1 MADQTHTQKQT
12 ITLIGL
18 DCPDCAASLEKKISS
33 LPGVADAKVNVVTS
47 RLSVEHTA
55 PLETIVRAVEDAG
68 YGVEEGLEEEI
79 WSKTV
84 FRLSGLDCA
93 DCASK
98 LETRLLQVEG
108 IRDVSLNFMTAKL
121 SVNHSV
127 PVESVR
133 EVIRQAGYDA
143 VPESETRVH
152 TYEEKTRR
160 DPRFYTTVISGALLV
175 SAWISGAFAP
185 EDAVIALYLATIFVG
200 GFWTIRRG
208 ISSLKSFIF
217 DMNVMMTVAVTGAV
231 LIGEW
236 SEGATVAFL
245 FSLSNLLE
253 SMTMEKTR
261 KSIRSLMDLAPK
273 EATVRRDG
281 MEKRVGINEIVTGEI
296 VIVKPGEKISVDGV
310 VTAGITSIDQS
321 AITGESMPVDMSA
334 GDEVFAG
341 TVNKQ
346 GAIEV
351 RVTKTADDT
360 TLAKIIHLVEEAQS
374 QRAPS
379 QAFVDRFASYYTPAV
394 LILVAGMAVIPP
406 LLFAQPWAP
415 WIYRALALIIVA
427 CPCALVISTPVAI
440 ISAIGNAA
448 KHGVLIKGGAFLEQA
463 GSLKVIA
470 FDKTGT
476 LTRGR
481 LEVTDVLPAPGI
493 SEADLLELAAAIEM
507 RSEHPLA
514 EAILKRARL
523 KSSPVP
529 VPEFFE
535 ALHGK
540 GVKASFH
547 GEIFYAGK
555 PGLFTEMGI
564 SLGGLE
570 HTIRSWQVQ
579 GKTIMLVGTD
589 TSVLGA
595 IAVADEIRP
604 ESVHSIQ
611 SLHAAGIEKVI
622 MLSGDNAETARAIAE
637 KLGMEEV
644 RAELLPQDK
653 VDAVK
658 DLLREYGQVAM
669 VGDGVNDAPALAT
682 ATVGIA
688 MGTAGTDTAL
698 ETADIVLMSD
708 DLSKLAYT
716 VRLSRK
722 ALSVIKQNIAFSI
735 VIKLLAVSLI
745 FPGWLT
751 LWLAVLSDMGA
762 SILVTLNGMR
772 LINGKAVPSTGSTEG
787 CPEKSLSPK

>member
-1 MADQTHTQKQT
+1 MDNQAHTQKQS
-12 ITLIGL
+12 ITVTGL
-18 DCPDCAASLEKKISS
+18 DCPDCAASLEKRINSI
-33 LPGVADAKVNVVTS
+33 PGVTRAEINVVTS
-47 RLSVEHTA
+47 RLLLEHTA
-55 PLETIVRAVEDAG
+55 PLEKIILAVEDAG
-68 YGVEEGLEEEI
+68 YGVEKEQPEAL
-79 WSKTV
+79 WTKTV
-84 FRLSGLDCA
+84 FRLTGLDCA

-98 LETRLLQVEG
+98 LQARLSSAEG
-108 IRDVSLNFMTAKL
+108 IRDVSLNFMAAKL
-121 SVNHSV
+121 ELSHST
-127 PVESVR
+127 PVESVQ
-133 EVIRQAGYDA
+133 EIIRQAGYGA
-143 VPESETRVH
+143 VPESETKVRTH
-152 TYEEKTRR
+152 KEAYQA
-160 DPRFYTTVISGALLV
+160 DPRFYTTVLSGVLLI
-175 SAWISGAFAP
+175 SAWLSSAFVP
-185 EDAVIALYLATIFVG
+185 EDAVTALYLATILVG

-208 ISSLKSFIF
+208 ISSLRSLIF
-217 DMNVMMTVAVTGAV
+217 DMNVMMTIAVTGAV

-245 FSLSNLLE
+245 YSLSNMLE

-281 MEKRVGINEIVTGEI
+281 VEMRVGIGEVGAGEI
-296 VIVKPGEKISVDGV
+296 VIVKPGEKISVDGI
-310 VTAGITSIDQS
+310 VTAGATSIDQS
-321 AITGESMPVDMSA
+321 PITGESVPVDASA

-346 GAIEV
+346 GAVEI

-394 LILVAGMAVIPP
+394 LILVAGMAVIPS
-406 LLFAQPWAP
+406 LLFAQPWEP
-415 WIYRALALIIVA
+415 WIYRALALVIVA

-476 LTRGR
+476 LTQGR
-481 LEVTDVLPAPGI
+481 LEVIDVLPAPGVNEI
-493 SEADLLELAAAIEM
+493 DLLELAAAIEM

-523 KSSPVP
+523 VSSTVP
-529 VPEFFE
+529 APDFFE

-540 GVKASFH
+540 GVKASFS
-547 GEIFYAGK
+547 GDTYYAGK
-555 PGLFTEMGI
+555 PGLFAEMGI
-564 SLGGLE
+564 PLSDLE
-570 HTIRSWQVQ
+570 HTIRSLQIQ
-579 GKTIMLVGTD
+579 GKTVMLVGTD
-589 TSVLGA
+589 TGVLGA

-604 ESVHSIQ
+604 ESARSIQ

-622 MLSGDNAETARAIAE
+622 MLSGDNAETARAIGK

-653 VDAVK
+653 VDEVR
-658 DLLREYGQVAM
+658 DLLRQHGRVAM
-669 VGDGVNDAPALAT
+669 VGDGINDAPALAT

-708 DLSKLAYT
+708 DLTKLPYT
-716 VRLSRK
+716 IGLSRK
-722 ALSVIKQNIAFSI
+722 ALKIIRQNIAFSI
-735 VIKLLAVSLI
+735 IVKLLAVSLI

-762 SILVTLNGMR
+762 SVLVTLNGMR
-772 LINGKAVPSTGSTEG
+772 LINGKASSTSTHGRE
-787 CPEKSLSPK
+787 P

>member
-1 MADQTHTQKQT
+1 MQNQAQTMKHSIT
-12 ITLIGL
+12 ITGL
-18 DCPDCAASLEKKISS
+18 DCSDCAASLAKQINS
-33 LPGVADAKVNVVTS
+33 LPGVTRAEVNVVTS
-47 RLSVEHTA
+47 RLLLEHTA
-55 PLETIVRAVEDAG
+55 PLDTIIRAVEDAG
-68 YGVEEGLEEEI
+68 YGIENDIPESP
-79 WSKTV
+79 WTKTV
-84 FRLSGLDCA
+84 FRLTGLDCA

-98 LETRLLQVEG
+98 LQTRLAGTEG

-121 SVNHSV
+121 ELYRSI
-127 PVESVR
+127 PAESVQ
-133 EVIRQAGYDA
+133 EVIRQAGYGA
-143 VPESETRVH
+143 VPESETKVQVH
-152 TYEEKTRR
+152 KGAYPT
-160 DPRFYTTVISGALLV
+160 DPRFYTTVLSGILLV
-175 SAWISGAFAP
+175 SAWLSSAFVP
-185 EDAVIALYLATIFVG
+185 EDATIALYLTTILVG

-208 ISSLKSFIF
+208 ISSLRSFIF
-217 DMNVMMTVAVTGAV
+217 DMNVMMTIAVTGAV
-231 LIGEW
+231 LIGEF

-245 FSLSNLLE
+245 YSLSNMLE

-281 MEKRVGINEIVTGEI
+281 VEMRVGIGEVGADEI
-296 VIVKPGEKISVDGV
+296 VIVKPGEKISVDGI
-310 VTAGITSIDQS
+310 VTAGSTSIDQS
-321 AITGESMPVDMSA
+321 PITGESMPVDASA

-341 TVNKQ
+341 TINRQ
-346 GAIEV
+346 GSVEI

-360 TLAKIIHLVEEAQS
+360 TLARIIHLVEEAQS

-379 QAFVDRFASYYTPAV
+379 QAFVDRFASYYTPAI
-394 LILVAGMAVIPP
+394 LILVAGMALIPP
-406 LLFAQPWAP
+406 LLFSEPWAP

-463 GSLKVIA
+463 GKLKVIA

-481 LEVTDVLPAPGI
+481 LEVTDVLPAEGV

-514 EAILKRARL
+514 QAILKRARL
-523 KSSPVP
+523 ENTPVP
-529 VPEFFE
+529 APDFFE

-540 GVKASFH
+540 GVKASFS
-547 GEIFYAGK
+547 GNIYYAGK
-555 PGLFTEMGI
+555 PGLFAEMGI
-564 SLGGLE
+564 PLRDLE
-570 HTIRSWQVQ
+570 HTINSLQVQ

-589 TSVLGA
+589 TQVLGA

-604 ESVHSIQ
+604 ESAHSIQ
-611 SLHAAGIEKVI
+611 LLHAAGIEKVI
-622 MLSGDNAETARAIAE
+622 MLSGDNAETARAIGQ
-637 KLGMEEV
+637 KLGIEEV

-653 VDAVK
+653 VDEVK
-658 DLLREYGQVAM
+658 DLLRQYGHVGM
-669 VGDGVNDAPALAT
+669 VGDGINDAPALAT
-682 ATVGIA
+682 ATIGIA

-708 DLSKLAYT
+708 DLTKLSYT
-716 VRLSRK
+716 IGLSRK
-722 ALSVIKQNIAFSI
+722 ALKIIRQNIGFSI
-735 VIKLLAVSLI
+735 IVKVLAVSLI

-762 SILVTLNGMR
+762 SVLVTLNGMR
-772 LINGKAVPSTGSTEG
+772 LINGKASSIPDHSG
-787 CPEKSLSPK
+787 KH